1 MLIVCV
7 YSGHYVSSTMK
18 HKSDHKILYA
28 VACGLLV
35 TLTGV
40 LIDVSLLPFE
50 KVIFAHQMMGD
61 CIAGVV
67 ATLIFLALQLR
78 HEEMHYRFA
87 MEKAAAVGELN
98 HHVRNAIFPLC
109 VAVQRL
115 GDAESNR
122 IANEA
127 VERINIALK
136 EAAADVYSQKVNY
149 TAPDKRVA
157 KVA

>member
-1 MLIVCV
+1 MQ
-7 YSGHYVSSTMK
+7 
-18 HKSDHKILYA
+18 HKRDHKFLLSF
-28 VACGLLV
+28 ACGLTV

-67 ATLIFLALQLR
+67 ATLIFLALQLK
-78 HEEMHYRFA
+78 HEETHYRFA

-109 VAVQRL
+109 LAVQRM
-115 GDAESNR
+115 GDAEAARVS
-122 IANEA
+122 NEA

-136 EAAADVYSQKVNY
+136 EAAADVFAQKVSY
-149 TAPDKRVA
+149 AAPDKRLT